1 MSSRPRLSAPVLRR
15 ASVVVLA
22 LVASVLPAMTQ
33 PAAAE
38 PLFASATTAYTT
50 NPDPVVGQRFKIVG
64 QVFLLFGDTP
74 APLPNQVVTLER
86 RATSADPWTTAG
98 QATTVE
104 TTLPNGEKHVMY
116 TFERVAKQT
125 ASYRV
130 RYSGNADSDAIAGS
144 LSDDGTAN
152 PVRVRV
158 HRRMP
163 IRLAQPKP
171 SRIDLVGS
179 VTPLYAHHRVVV
191 LRKTCKTCKWVR
203 FAAPLTDAQGRYRVR
218 LSSPRRGS
226 HLFVARSAASQG
238 FALSYS
244 QRARIRAAS

>member
-1 MSSRPRLSAPVLRR
+1 MSAPVLRR

-22 LVASVLPAMTQ
+22 LVASLLPAMAQ

-38 PLFASATTAYTT
+38 PLFASATTSYTS
-50 NPDPVVGQRFKIVG
+50 NPDPLAGQRFKIVG

-86 RATSADPWTTAG
+86 RTTSTDPWTTVG
-98 QATTVE
+98 QTTTME

-116 TFERVAKQT
+116 VFNRVADRT

-144 LSDDGTAN
+144 LSDDGTAD

-179 VTPLYAHHRVVV
+179 VAPRYGHQRVVV
-191 LRKTCKTCKWVR
+191 LRKTCKACRWVR
-203 FAAPLTDAQGRYRVR
+203 FAAPLTDARGRYRVR
-218 LSSPRRGS
+218 LSSPRTGS
-226 HLFVARSAASQG
+226 HLFVARAAASKG

-244 QRARIRAAS
+244 QRARIRAAR